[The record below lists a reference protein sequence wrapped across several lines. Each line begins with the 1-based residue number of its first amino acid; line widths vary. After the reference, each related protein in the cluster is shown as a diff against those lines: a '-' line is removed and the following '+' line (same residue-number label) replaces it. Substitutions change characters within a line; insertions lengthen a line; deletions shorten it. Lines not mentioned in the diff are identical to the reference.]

1 MIRGYQAAVVDSSPV
16 IAIIAIN
23 KGHYLFTGANTMN
36 VEDMPLASLSAVKAR
51 DKQRW
56 LNLFEADA
64 TIEDP
69 VGVSPTDPTGKGHI
83 GIDAISAFYDT
94 FPIDGGEMG
103 FEIHNIIARGNEA
116 AVDLTL
122 SFKGADGSSGSVK
135 ALNIYKASKNGKIAS
150 LRSFW

>member
-1 MIRGYQAAVVDSSPV
+1 
-16 IAIIAIN
+16 
-23 KGHYLFTGANTMN
+23 MN
-36 VEDMPLASLSAVKAR
+36 AEDMPLASLSAVKAR

-56 LNLFEADA
+56 LDLFEDDA

-83 GIDAISAFYDT
+83 GKAALSAFYDT
-94 FPIDGGEMG
+94 FPMDPEAGNMD
-103 FEIHNIIARGNEA
+103 FEIHNIIARGSEA

-122 SFKGADGSSGSVK
+122 KFVGKDGKVVGSVK

>member
-1 MIRGYQAAVVDSSPV
+1 MKP
-16 IAIIAIN
+16 
-23 KGHYLFTGANTMN
+23 
-36 VEDMPLASLSAVKAR
+36 EEMPLASLSAVKAR

-56 LNLFEADA
+56 LDLFEDDA

-83 GIDAISAFYDT
+83 GKAAISAFYDT
-94 FPIDGGEMG
+94 FPLDPEAGHMD
-103 FEIHNIIARGNEA
+103 FEIHNVIARGNEA

-122 SFKGADGSSGSVK
+122 KFIGKDGNTVGAVK

>member
-1 MIRGYQAAVVDSSPV
+1 
-16 IAIIAIN
+16 
-23 KGHYLFTGANTMN
+23 MN
-36 VEDMPLASLSAVKAR
+36 PEDMPLASLSAVKAK

-56 LNLFEADA
+56 LDLFEDDA

-83 GIDAISAFYDT
+83 GKAAISAFYDT
-94 FPIDGGEMG
+94 FPLEAGSMD
-103 FEIHNIIARGNEA
+103 FEIHNVIARGNEA

-122 SFKGADGSSGSVK
+122 KFVGKDGGSGSVK
-135 ALNIYKASKNGKIAS
+135 ALNIYKASPNGKIAS

>member
-1 MIRGYQAAVVDSSPV
+1 
-16 IAIIAIN
+16 
-23 KGHYLFTGANTMN
+23 MN
-36 VEDMPLASLSAVKAR
+36 AEDMPLASLSAVKAR

-56 LNLFEADA
+56 LDLFEEDA

-69 VGVSPTDPTGKGHI
+69 VGVSPTDLTGKGHI
-83 GIDAISAFYDT
+83 GKAAISAFYDT
-94 FPIDGGEMG
+94 FPMDPEAGNMD

-122 SFKGADGSSGSVK
+122 KFIGKDGNLVGSVK

>member
-1 MIRGYQAAVVDSSPV
+1 
-16 IAIIAIN
+16 
-23 KGHYLFTGANTMN
+23 MN
-36 VEDMPLASLSAVKAR
+36 PEDMPLASLSAVKAK

-56 LNLFEADA
+56 LDLFEDDA

-83 GIDAISAFYDT
+83 GKAAISAFYDT
-94 FPIDGGEMG
+94 FPLEAGQMD

-122 SFKGADGSSGSVK
+122 KFIGKDGSSGSVK